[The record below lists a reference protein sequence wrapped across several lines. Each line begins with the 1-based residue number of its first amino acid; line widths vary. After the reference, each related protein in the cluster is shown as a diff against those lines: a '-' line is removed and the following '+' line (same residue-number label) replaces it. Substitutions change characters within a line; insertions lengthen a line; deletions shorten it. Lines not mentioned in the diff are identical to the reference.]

1 MNDIENVMR
10 IRIADI
16 DSHVLC
22 DLFPGCSACVYWECP
37 EGFRKIAAEEAIRLK
52 SEWFE
57 AMATQFNP
65 CGKLLYVD
73 EEPAAYCQYAP
84 PQYVPG
90 ISGYPKLAHHI
101 DRDGVMIT
109 CLCVSEQYQRKG
121 LGRRLLQEV
130 IEDLKDRGV
139 KSLGTFTR
147 DDSADNCSGPTQ
159 FYLAQGFTV
168 VVTESF
174 PKQVLLSLV
183 RLDLGE

>member
-1 MNDIENVMR
+1 MK

-37 EGFRKIAAEEAIRLK
+37 EKFKKRKPDEEAVGLK

-57 AMATQFNP
+57 TVATHFNP
-65 CGKLLYVD
+65 CGKLLYVAD
-73 EEPAAYCQYAP
+73 KPAAYCQYAP

-90 ISGYPKLAHHI
+90 IPEYPTLARHV

-109 CLCVSEQYQRKG
+109 CLRVSEQYQRKG
-121 LGRRLLQEV
+121 LGRRLLHEV
-130 IEDLKDRGV
+130 ITDLKGRGV
-139 KSLGTFTR
+139 RSLETFAR
-147 DDSADNCSGPTQ
+147 DDSSNNCSGPTQ

-174 PKQVLLSLV
+174 PEQILFSLV